1 VCGGRWT
8 MRRPRRGLRP
18 LVALLAVPA
27 LALAVVSPGRAADEE
42 TEAAAARAAVYGL
55 LMKSG
60 YRVNRAAAKC
70 YCFGVRRLDP
80 AGAVTIEDPPAAAI
94 PAATPTGPR
103 IEPYSQCREACVVL
117 YTSDLDWLDD
127 SIARVRGGFLNIHS
141 RLPLKG
147 TPPRPDA
154 RMFTV
159 EEQPGRGWVVI
170 RSETED
176 AR

>member
-1 VCGGRWT
+1 MHSLKWWR
-8 MRRPRRGLRP
+8 RRPHRTAIA
-18 LVALLAVPA
+18 VAV
-27 LALAVVSPGRAADEE
+27 LALAMATPGRAADEE

-60 YRVNRAAAKC
+60 YLVNRTAAKC
-70 YCFGVRRLDP
+70 YCLGVRHVD

-94 PAATPTGPR
+94 PASPPTGPR
-103 IEPYSQCREACVVL
+103 VEPYSQCREACVVL
-117 YTSDLDWLDD
+117 YTSDLTWVDD
-127 SIARVRGGFLNIHS
+127 SMAKTRGGFLTIYS

-170 RSETED
+170 RSEKES
-176 AR
+176 AP